1 MRIRIGNCLAR
12 NPKSEVLL
20 IKGLNALL
28 FFLFAFLFL
37 GGVQVDVV
45 HLVLYPWTG
54 NISVLWL
61 RVIIIVFLGLLMVL
75 HWKLD
80 TVFPSERCWHALTYF
95 PFFLIVAF
103 ITVLPP
109 CFLWGRGMALGFFMI
124 VSVVLLRKLASFK
137 LGRMRFWGCVVSN
150 ISIMLVSFFVVILL
164 GNTHDV
170 LHYELRVERDLSR
183 HDERKALETA
193 SSELATS
200 QRLLALRAYALA
212 RTHSL
217 GDRLFEY
224 PQVEGNT
231 DLFLHTYDAGKM
243 TYPLDS
249 VRAFLGFLPER
260 EMTAELL
267 LQQVDKEKLTR
278 FSPLADYLLCTL
290 LLQKNLPVFASWLSR
305 IYSLQDRPKEAK
317 LPRYYREALVL
328 YNSLYVHPSVVFHS
342 AEIEEN
348 YSDFKELAGRYAHPV
363 ERKNYLRRMYGDTY
377 WWYYYCFPLKNK

>member
-1 MRIRIGNCLAR
+1 MKTRIGNYLAR
-12 NPKSEVLL
+12 NPKRDALL
-20 IKGLNALL
+20 IKGLDALL
-28 FFLFAFLFL
+28 FFLFAFIFL

-75 HWKLD
+75 HRKLD
-80 TVFPSERCWHALTYF
+80 AIFPSERSWHALTYL
-95 PFFLIVAF
+95 PFFLIVAL
-103 ITVLPP
+103 ITILPP
-109 CFLWGRGMALGFFMI
+109 CFSWGRALVLAFLMI
-124 VSVVLLRKLASFK
+124 ASIVVIGKLASFK
-137 LGRMRFWGCVVSN
+137 LGNMRILRCVVSN
-150 ISIMLVSFFVVILL
+150 ISIMLASFFVVVLL
-164 GNTHDV
+164 GNTNDV
-170 LHYELRVERDLSR
+170 LHYELRVERYLLR

-212 RTHSL
+212 RTQSL

-224 PQVEGNT
+224 PQVKGNT
-231 DLFLHTYDAGKM
+231 DLFLHTYDAGEM

-249 VRAFLGFLPER
+249 VRAFLGFLPEQ

-267 LQQVDKEKLTR
+267 LRQMEKEKLTR

-290 LLQKNLPVFASWLSR
+290 LLQKNLPVFVSWLSR

-342 AEIEEN
+342 AGIEEN
-348 YSDFKELAGRYAHPV
+348 YSDFKELARRYAHPV

-377 WWYYYCFPLKNK
+377 WWYYHCFPLQNK